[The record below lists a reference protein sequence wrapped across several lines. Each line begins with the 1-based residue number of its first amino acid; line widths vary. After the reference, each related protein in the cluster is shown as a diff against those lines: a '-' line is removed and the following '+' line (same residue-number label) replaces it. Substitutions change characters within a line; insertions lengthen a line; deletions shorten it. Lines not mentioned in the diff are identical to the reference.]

1 MMESSCSKASEFQN
15 QGLQDDILKE
25 LKVALLYTVGSKFME
40 FLALVVTEAKN
51 INQVENFWIPF
62 LVEASLC
69 ISKGLLFGGNITGC
83 VSLKS

>member
-1 MMESSCSKASEFQN
+1 MMESSCSKALEFQN

-25 LKVALLYTVGSKFME
+25 VKVALLYTVGSKFME
-40 FLALVVTEAKN
+40 FLALEVTDAKN
-51 INQVENFWIPF
+51 INQVEDFWIPF

-69 ISKGLLFGGNITGC
+69 ISKGLLFGRNVTSC